1 MKEQI
6 LDKKNRILWSVVFFS
21 CILRIG
27 MDAARGAAK
36 STILY
41 LGLVGAIGLLI
52 SGVLILKKVKP
63 SFVMYIVCL
72 LNLSLALT
80 IVASNP
86 TISTFCILYYTIIAM
101 SLYENL
107 RITLISGIFTT
118 CVALYYMINYQDL
131 ILSNSAME
139 NSTMVLTA
147 YLVVG
152 TMLVSIL
159 CIMSRN
165 TEKQLIKNVNKAEE
179 AQGKINQ
186 ILNMTKENIYK
197 LNNNNE
203 KIKGN
208 ISLTNEASNQM
219 MSASEEITQRATE
232 EVNVVS
238 NIKKLVEE
246 GAEKIN
252 TVTKS
257 SQGMEE
263 IMYTVSSTV
272 LDGVKKVDMLSR
284 EVKLINENGDNAV
297 RLIKSLENRNNE
309 ISGILTT
316 LNDITEQTNLLALNA
331 SIEAARAGEN
341 GKGFAVVAEEVR
353 VLAENS
359 KRFTNQIESILN
371 ELNESTNEV
380 AAEIMN
386 QKKSI
391 ENCTEHT
398 ENVTKFFNDIQ
409 NNSNKCLS
417 QAKDVAEE
425 SNNLKLSLD
434 NTLKGINEVSDKVE
448 GTAASIEEISA
459 SLQNLKSNMNEV
471 TESYNNI
478 DIISNELSAGVQ

>member
-1 MKEQI
+1 
-6 LDKKNRILWSVVFFS
+6 
-21 CILRIG
+21 
-27 MDAARGAAK
+27 
-36 STILY
+36 
-41 LGLVGAIGLLI
+41 
-52 SGVLILKKVKP
+52 
-63 SFVMYIVCL
+63 
-72 LNLSLALT
+72 
-80 IVASNP
+80 
-86 TISTFCILYYTIIAM
+86 
-101 SLYENL
+101 
-107 RITLISGIFTT
+107 
-118 CVALYYMINYQDL
+118 
-131 ILSNSAME
+131 
-139 NSTMVLTA
+139 
-147 YLVVG
+147 
-152 TMLVSIL
+152 
-159 CIMSRN
+159 
-165 TEKQLIKNVNKAEE
+165 
-179 AQGKINQ
+179 
-186 ILNMTKENIYK
+186 
-197 LNNNNE
+197 
-203 KIKGN
+203 
-208 ISLTNEASNQM
+208 
-219 MSASEEITQRATE
+219 
-232 EVNVVS
+232 
-238 NIKKLVEE
+238 
-246 GAEKIN
+246 
-252 TVTKS
+252 
-257 SQGMEE
+257 
-263 IMYTVSSTV
+263 MYTVSSTV